1 MTNCPRQLTFSFH
14 PRKDIVADFQG
25 GQISSDAG
33 LLPLIEL
40 DRRLGWT
47 ERVAGLLEDP
57 RQAAKTEHELAQ
69 LLRQRFFGL
78 IAGYE
83 DCNDHT
89 RLRDD
94 PILKA
99 AAGKPLENALA
110 SQPTFSRFE
119 NAVSAREVARISRLL
134 PELFVQVH
142 RGRKIKQIILDIDPT
157 DDPCH
162 GHQQLALFN
171 GFYNQYMYYPLLV
184 YERQSGMLLGARLQA
199 GNAGAAK
206 RAVSLLKPIIERLR
220 EEWPDVEIIVR
231 GDAAFGCPQMYRF
244 CEGNGVEYLFGLKAS
259 KPLQERTKW
268 ALEWVKGRFERD
280 GRPCRHLGGFRYQ
293 AGSWK
298 QSRRVLYKVEANEQG
313 TNRRFMVT
321 SRQGLPCQLWPEYN
335 DRGTAETY
343 IDEFKNGLEM
353 DRLSCERFVANAFRL
368 VLSAVAYNLLRVFR
382 GALAGT
388 ELETASIET
397 IRSRLIKIGARVR
410 QTVRRIWVH
419 LGSAFPLREV
429 LARVVAAV
437 AGIPPPVGT

>member
-1 MTNCPRQLTFSFH
+1 MTDCPEQLTFSFH
-14 PRKDIVADFQG
+14 PSKDIVVDFEG

-33 LLPLIEL
+33 LLPVIEL
-40 DRRLGWT
+40 DRRLGWS
-47 ERVAGLLEDP
+47 AQLAALLHDD
-57 RQAAKTEHELAQ
+57 RQAAKTEHELPQ

-94 PILKA
+94 PILKV
-99 AAGKPLENALA
+99 AAGKPLTKPLA

-119 NAVSAREVARISRLL
+119 NAVTAREVAQINRWL
-134 PELFVQVH
+134 PEQYVQVR

-171 GFYNQYMYYPLLV
+171 GFYGQYMYYPLLV
-184 YERQSGMLLGARLQA
+184 YERQSGMLLGVRLQA
-199 GNAGAAK
+199 GNAAAPK
-206 RAVSLLKPIIERLR
+206 RAVSLLKPIVQRLR
-220 EEWPDVEIIVR
+220 KQWPHVEIIVR
-231 GDAAFGCPQMYRF
+231 GDAVFGCPRMYRF
-244 CEGNGVEYLFGLKAS
+244 CEGNGLGYLFGLKAS
-259 KPLQERTKW
+259 KPLQQQTKW
-268 ALEWVKGRFERD
+268 ALEWVKERFERD

-293 AGSWK
+293 AGTW
-298 QSRRVLYKVEANEQG
+298 QQQRRILYKVEANEQG
-313 TNRRFMVT
+313 TNRRFMIT
-321 SRQGLPCQLWPEYN
+321 NRKGLPYHLWPQYN

-368 VLSAVAYNLLRVFR
+368 MLSAVAYNLLRVFR
-382 GALAGT
+382 EALAGT

-410 QTVRRIWVH
+410 QTARRIWVH
-419 LGSAFPLREV
+419 LSSAFPLREV
-429 LARVVAAV
+429 LARVVAV
-437 AGIPPPVGT
+437 VQGIPPPVET